1 MPEIQT
7 NNLVDHGQ
15 LKIQVTSGQRAVPIP
30 NATIEISYTGDP
42 DSVLETVST
51 DENGQTPVVDLP
63 APPVEYS
70 MSPSENQP
78 YSEYNLKI
86 HSDEYKPVTISGAQ
100 ILSGVEGL
108 QPVSMIPEET
118 HTPTE
123 EHPIVIG
130 PHTLWGNY
138 PPKIAESEIK
148 PVNESGE
155 IVLSRVVIPEYII
168 VHDGPVGDKT
178 AQNYYVRYKDYIK
191 NVAAC
196 EIYSTWPRAT
206 LEANILAIMSF
217 TLNRVYTEWYRNKGH
232 DFTITSSTAYDHK
245 FIPGKTTYN
254 SINTIV
260 DEIFADYLS
269 RPNVRQPILT
279 QYCDGKKVSCPE
291 WMTLLQLHIKFF
303 SELLLFIFKILKI
316 DAFLT
321 YVFFISVQ
329 QLTTKKL
336 ESRINSSFCR
346 FQMYKK
352 WVFFCFFIFARK
364 YPLFIHNNTPFCCRN
379 TPPFVAE
386 IYPLLFFCFS
396 LIVKTKRIGVA
407 FSDPFV
413 IFLDGPIFPLGLLP
427 FL

>member
-7 NNLVDHGQ
+7 NNLVDRGQ
-15 LKIQVTSGQRAVPIP
+15 LKIQVTSGQRSVPIP

-108 QPVSMIPEET
+108 QLVSMIPEET

-291 WMTLLQLHIKFF
+291 WMTQWGSKYLGDQGYAPI
-303 SELLLFIFKILKI
+303 EILRYYYGESMYI
-316 DAFLT
+316 NTAEQISGIPSSWPGYDLT
-321 YVFFISVQ
+321 IGSSGDKVRQIQQ
-329 QLTTKKL
+329 QLNRIAKDYPSLPTIAVDGVYGESTANAVRKFQNIFGLPQTGIVDYPTWYKIS
-336 ESRINSSFCR
+336 EIYVGVSRI
-346 FQMYKK
+346 
-352 WVFFCFFIFARK
+352 
-364 YPLFIHNNTPFCCRN
+364 
-379 TPPFVAE
+379 AE
-386 IYPLLFFCFS
+386 LN
-396 LIVKTKRIGVA
+396 
-407 FSDPFV
+407 
-413 IFLDGPIFPLGLLP
+413 
-427 FL
+427 